1 MANCSVASV
10 PKCFSAISPDE
21 CSRNEFML
29 LGTIH
34 NNQQIIG
41 LPTGSNSY
49 FNQKMKE
56 LTKPKYQTIENDWVE
71 FETLCLKLMRRIN

>member
-10 PKCFSAISPDE
+10 PKCFSAIFPE
-21 CSRNEFML
+21 EYSRNEFML

-34 NNQQIIG
+34 NNQQIIEK
-41 LPTGSNSY
+41 PTASTSY

-56 LTKPKYQTIENDWVE
+56 LTKAKYQTIEND
-71 FETLCLKLMRRIN
+71 